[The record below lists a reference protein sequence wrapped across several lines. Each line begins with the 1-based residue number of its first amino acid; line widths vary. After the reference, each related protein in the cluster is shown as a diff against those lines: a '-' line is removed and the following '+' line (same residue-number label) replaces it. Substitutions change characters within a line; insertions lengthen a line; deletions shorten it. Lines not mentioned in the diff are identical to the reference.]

1 MFKKAL
7 QLQLRFNTVK
17 GLLNTEQLFGL
28 SISDLSELLKNL
40 NKKIKDLESDSLDFL
55 DENKVNTENLDVL
68 KFEIAKEIYLDKKA
82 LEDKANER
90 REIKKYNEEIDKLIL
105 EKHQEKLKNLSIEDL
120 EKLRK

>member
-17 GLLNTEQLFGL
+17 GLLNVEQLFGL
-28 SISDLSELLKNL
+28 SIPDLSLLIKDL
-40 NKKIKDLESDSLDFL
+40 NKKIKDLEADSLDFL
-55 DENKVNTENLDVL
+55 DENKANTENLDVL

-90 REIKKYNEEIDKLIL
+90 REIKKHNEEIDKLIL
-105 EKHQEKLKNLSIEDL
+105 EKQQEKLKNLSIEDL

>member
-82 LEDKANER
+82 LEDKAKEYK
-90 REIKKYNEEIDKLIL
+90 EIKKHNEEIDKLIL
-105 EKHQEKLKNLSIEDL
+105 EKQQEKLKNLSIEDL

>member
-82 LEDKANER
+82 LEDKAKEYK
-90 REIKKYNEEIDKLIL
+90 EIKKHNEEIDKLIL
-105 EKHQEKLKNLSIEDL
+105 EKQQEKLKNLSIDEL